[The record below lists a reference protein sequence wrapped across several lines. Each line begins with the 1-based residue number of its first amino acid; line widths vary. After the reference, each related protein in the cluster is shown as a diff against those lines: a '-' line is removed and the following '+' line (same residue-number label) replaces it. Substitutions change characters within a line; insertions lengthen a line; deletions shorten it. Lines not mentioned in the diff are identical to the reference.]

1 MATTN
6 SQITQLVGSQ
16 SNKIVTINEA
26 LEQLDDLIGS
36 TLDIAVSGDFL
47 LTDAEQNNAVRFNLT
62 DDTPSG
68 AVTMALQARAKLFIL
83 TNGCGQTVTV
93 EVDPGA
99 DGADGTTVDVD
110 DGDTVLLYSDGT
122 DVTSISSAGGGGA
135 SAFVDLTDTP
145 ASYSGQGGLVVQVNQ
160 AEDALQFASLAP
172 GVVSVLSSFIVP
184 DANQAI
190 GTSQVNVNLDTA
202 VYDDANVFDVGTPD
216 RITIPATLNGGRV
229 RLSASVRTTS
239 FSLDNAF
246 SVSLR
251 KNGVDFF
258 PGVPF
263 QAKESGIG
271 AASANIMSAWIP
283 VVTGDYFELQ
293 VGSPQQST
301 TLNKDATWLQV
312 EAVPPGG
319 PDLAVEHGGTGASTA
334 QDARTNLGLVIGT
347 DVLAYN
353 AFAEGMDQAVETT
366 SDVDFESVDAASGYF
381 EGGVRV
387 RGLKSGVEVT
397 AFTSGSGTFT
407 PPADAIAVK
416 VRIQGGGGGGAGA
429 ETTSGTL
436 YAAAGGGGS
445 GAYAEK
451 FYTKADL
458 TGGAF
463 TYSVGAGGA
472 GGDAVPGSPE
482 GSRTGA
488 NGGSTVLS
496 YGGFTTTAGGGIGA
510 ADRAESSG
518 TKEFQGGA
526 GGTVS
531 GAGADV
537 SISGAPGGGMLLR
550 SAAYTGVG
558 RGAGSVLGQ
567 GGEWRNGPGS
577 DAGGFGAGGAGAGM
591 IIGLILNRAGGDGS
605 GGIVI
610 FEVYR

>member
-1 MATTN
+1 MATTQN
-6 SQITQLVGSQ
+6 QITQISPSQ
-16 SNKIVTINEA
+16 SDKVTTINEA
-26 LEQLDDLIGS
+26 FEQIDDIIS
-36 TLDIAVSGDFL
+36 ATTDIAVSGDFL
-47 LTDAEQNNAVRFNLT
+47 LTDEQQNNTVRFNLT
-62 DDTPSG
+62 DNTPGG
-68 AVTMALQARAKLFIL
+68 AVTMALRARAKLFIL

-99 DGADGTTVDVD
+99 DGADGTTVAVD

-122 DVTSISSAGGGGA
+122 NVTSISSAGGGGA

-145 ASYSGQGGLVVQVNQ
+145 ASYSGQGGLVVGVNQ
-160 AEDALQFASLAP
+160 AENALQFVSVTP

-184 DANQAI
+184 DANQTI
-190 GTSQVNVNLDTA
+190 GTSQANVDLDTA
-202 VYDDANVFDVGTPD
+202 VYDDAGVFDVGTPN
-216 RITIPATLNGGRV
+216 RITIPAALNGGKV

-239 FSLDNAF
+239 FDPDDAF

-251 KNGVDFF
+251 KNGADFF
-258 PGVPF
+258 PGAPF
-263 QAKESGIG
+263 QAKEAGIG
-271 AASANIMSAWIP
+271 VASSNIVSAWIP

-293 VGSPQQST
+293 AASPQQST
-301 TLNKDATWLQV
+301 TLNHDATWLQV

-319 PDLAVEHGGTGASTA
+319 PDLAVEHGGTGASSA
-334 QDARTNLGLVIGT
+334 GGARTNLGLVIGT

-353 AFAEGMDQAVETT
+353 AFADSLDQALETT
-366 SDVDFESVDAASGYF
+366 SNVDFGAVDAASGYF
-381 EGGVRV
+381 EDGARV

-397 AFTSGSGTFT
+397 TFTSGSGTFT
-407 PPADAIAVK
+407 PPADAIAVR

-451 FYTKADL
+451 VYTVSDL

-472 GGDAVPGSPE
+472 GGSAAAGSSA
-482 GSRTGA
+482 GSRTGGS
-488 NGGSTVLS
+488 GGSTVLS
-496 YGGFTTTAGGGIGA
+496 YGGSTITAGGGLGA
-510 ADRAESSG
+510 VDRAESSG
-518 TKEFQGGA
+518 AQEFFGGL

-537 SISGAPGGGMLLR
+537 SVSGAPGGGMLVR
-550 SAAYTGVG
+550 SAVYTGVG

-567 GGEWRNGPGS
+567 GGEWRNGNGLG
-577 DAGGFGAGGAGAGM
+577 ANGFGAGGAGAGM
-591 IIGLILNRAGGDGS
+591 IIGLILNREGGS
-605 GGIVI
+605 GSSGVVI